1 MKVLPTFLIL
11 LLTMALRGFAAD
23 AAADFDAAN
32 KLQAE
37 GKYAEAAAAYGR
49 LIQTGNVSAALFFNF
64 GNAQFKA
71 GQLGRAIAAYR
82 RAETLTPRDPDV
94 RANLQFARNQFS
106 ENNSARPGVWQRS
119 LRTFTVNEWAL
130 LAAAAVWAWLI
141 LLALSQWR
149 REWQTKLKSYAGML
163 GLAAVVGCGV
173 AWAAWFD
180 FHGSESAVVTG
191 ELTVRSGPLDEATG
205 KFTARSGLELAVLD
219 RHDDWLQVSD
229 GQGRIGWV
237 KRDAVELLKP

>member
-1 MKVLPTFLIL
+1 MKARPAILIL
-11 LLTMALRGFAAD
+11 LAAFTLRAFAD
-23 AAADFDAAN
+23 ATADFDAAN

-37 GKYAEAAAAYGR
+37 GKYAEAAAAYGK
-49 LIQTGNVSAALFFNF
+49 LIQTGNVGPALFFNF
-64 GNAQFKA
+64 GNAEFKA

-82 RAETLTPRDPDV
+82 RAEALTPRDPDV

-119 LRTFTVNEWAL
+119 LRTFTVNEWSL
-130 LAAAAVWAWLI
+130 LAAAAVWACLI
-141 LLALSQWR
+141 LLALGQWR
-149 REWQTKLKSYAGML
+149 GEWQAKLKSYAGII
-163 GLAAVVGCGV
+163 GLAAVVSCGV

-191 ELTVRSGPLDEATG
+191 ELTVRSGPLEEATG
-205 KFTARSGLELAVLD
+205 KFTARNGLELAVLD
-219 RHDDWLQVSD
+219 KHDDWLQVSD

-237 KRDAVELLKP
+237 KRDALEVLKP